1 MDAFD
6 NRMMRDTFYPDLMNH
21 SGCIFVSV
29 RITGDGCQDG
39 CQLGDIVDPGDHQ
52 DQENKE
58 NEDLLLFTKL

>member
-1 MDAFD
+1 MFD

-52 DQENKE
+52 DQDKV
-58 NEDLLLFTKL
+58 K